1 MIKVEFDKENNFL
14 KADYLGDIFL
24 NDIVEYISA
33 TKNNT
38 SYPRTLKI
46 FSDATKANML
56 LNAIDLPT
64 LVKENNQSLKKYDY
78 ISMLKSFREAL
89 IFIKENSLTEDF
101 KYRLEKVAEQAWKQ
115 DWLNKTAF
123 ENIIS
128 DSQ

>member
-78 ISMLKSFREAL
+78 IIDAILVDKPNEAVYTTL
-89 IFIKENSLTEDF
+89 YEQLSTTKKYKFKVFTSYEKAFQWLTNYE
-101 KYRLEKVAEQAWKQ
+101 L
-115 DWLNKTAF
+115 
-123 ENIIS
+123 
-128 DSQ
+128 